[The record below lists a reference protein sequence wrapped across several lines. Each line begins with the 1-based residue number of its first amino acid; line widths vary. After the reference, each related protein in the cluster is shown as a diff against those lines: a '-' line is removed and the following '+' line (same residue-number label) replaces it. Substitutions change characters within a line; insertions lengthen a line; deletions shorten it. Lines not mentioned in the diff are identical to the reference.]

1 MGGDGSVVLVIEDEW
16 ILRDCVAAHLRAAR
30 WRTLEKGSGEAAVQL
45 LETGQPIDIVFTD
58 IQLAG
63 AMSGWEVGVRFRE
76 KMPDIPVIYTS
87 GAGSNSGLAVPKS
100 IFIAKPYKI
109 EAIED
114 ACRTLASESPR
125 PC

>member
-16 ILRDCVAAHLRAAR
+16 LLRDCVAAHLRAAG
-30 WRTLEKGSGEAAVQL
+30 WRTLETRSGEAAVQL

-63 AMSGWEVGVRFRE
+63 AMSGWEVGTRFRE
-76 KMPDIPVIYTS
+76 KMPDIPIIYTS
-87 GAGSNSGLAVPKS
+87 GAGSNSALAVPKS
-100 IFIAKPYKI
+100 IFVAKPYRL

-114 ACRTLASESPR
+114 ACCTLAIESRR